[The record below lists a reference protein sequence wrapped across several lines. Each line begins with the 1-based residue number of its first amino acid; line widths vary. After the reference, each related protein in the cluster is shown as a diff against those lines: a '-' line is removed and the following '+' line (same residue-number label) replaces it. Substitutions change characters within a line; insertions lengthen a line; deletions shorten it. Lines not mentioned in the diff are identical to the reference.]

1 MDDIFRQL
9 NKDDKDH
16 AERIP
21 AYMKENNISLL
32 AKDKL

>member
-16 AERIP
+16 VERIQ

-32 AKDKL
+32 AKDKV